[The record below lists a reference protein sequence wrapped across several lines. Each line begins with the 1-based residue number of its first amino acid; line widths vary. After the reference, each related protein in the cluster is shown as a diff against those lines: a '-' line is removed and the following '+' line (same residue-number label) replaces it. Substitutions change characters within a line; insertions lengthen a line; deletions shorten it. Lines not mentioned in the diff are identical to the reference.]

1 MYKRVVL
8 SENLNVF
15 AMSDIKTFCRLT
27 DTTEDGLLRQ
37 MVEASIKE
45 VEAHTNNYITQKIVK
60 ITTTGSM
67 VELVGKLLTLTF
79 KKIKAMKIKIVKDT
93 MWFRAGNIYDLDT
106 DVANQ
111 MVALG
116 DAELYVDKPT
126 KTTLDEQPVVSKVN
140 PEAEK
145 RVTKTRKTQSKN
157 V

>member
-45 VEAHTNNYITQKIVK
+45 VEAHTNNYITQKNVK

-106 DVANQ
+106 EIAKQ